1 MGLLRKKS
9 EKNCSGGSKCSSTK
23 KERDCSSKTKNCAGG
38 SKCSSSKTTKNSANS
53 KTTNTASRKTKACG
67 K

>member
-23 KERDCSSKTKNCAGG
+23 KERDCSSKTSNCAGG
-38 SKCSSSKTTKNSANS
+38 SKCSKTKNTAKS
-53 KTTNTASRKTKACG
+53 KTTNSASKKTKACG

>member
-9 EKNCSGGSKCSSTK
+9 EKKCSGGSKCSSTK
-23 KERDCSSKTKNCAGG
+23 KERDCSSKTSNCAGG
-38 SKCSSSKTTKNSANS
+38 SKCSKSTKTTA

>member
-38 SKCSSSKTTKNSANS
+38 KCSSSKTTKNSANS